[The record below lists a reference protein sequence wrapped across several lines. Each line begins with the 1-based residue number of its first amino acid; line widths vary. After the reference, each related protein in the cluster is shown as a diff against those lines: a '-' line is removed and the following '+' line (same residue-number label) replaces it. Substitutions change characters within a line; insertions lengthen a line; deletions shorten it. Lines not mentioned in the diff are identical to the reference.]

1 MRILFLA
8 EGATLA
14 HFARPVALADSLVPY
29 GEEYDIHLYAPARFA
44 CHLSRK
50 TYHTGVLKTAPE
62 EDFLKNIAQGKPMFS
77 ADVLRSYVDEDCR
90 LIRTLRPDIVIGDM
104 RLSLPISARLER
116 VPFAVI
122 MNAYW
127 SPYAKPRSIIPEL
140 PLTRI
145 IPPRLLGP
153 LYRSIE
159 PVAFAIHVAQMNRL
173 RKEFGI
179 ASLPLDLRK
188 MYTDGDYVLYP
199 DVPEFLPTRGAP
211 STHCYVGTCSWAPDT
226 VQPEWWERMLRD
238 PKPKVFISLGSSGP
252 LTVLPQLMEVVARL
266 PVSIVLATSGRFA
279 APVDV
284 NIYACDLLPFTEMA
298 RHSALVVT
306 QGGSGAVY
314 SALTAGTPVLAIPS
328 NADQHLSTAV
338 LEENGAGLGVRAEEA
353 SSKHLRSA
361 LQELFSNG
369 SYSAVAKRWSA
380 IFRQDQTANRF
391 REFLGGVRKNPSS
404 LRSGG

>member
-1 MRILFLA
+1 MGVPMRILFLA

-44 CHLSRK
+44 SHLSQK
-50 TYHTGVLKTAPE
+50 TYHTGELKTAPE
-62 EDFLKNIAQGKPMFS
+62 GDFLKNIARGKPMFS
-77 ADVLRSYVDEDCR
+77 NDVLRSYVQEDCR
-90 LIRTLRPDIVIGDM
+90 LIRSLRPDIVIGDM
-104 RLSLPISARLER
+104 RLSLSISARLER

-145 IPPRLLGP
+145 ISPRLLGP

-179 ASLPLDLRK
+179 VSLPLDLRK

-199 DVPEFLPTRGAP
+199 DVPEFLPTGGAP
-211 STHCYVGTCSWAPDT
+211 SNHCYVGTCSWAPDT
-226 VQPEWWERMLRD
+226 VQPEWWKRMLSD

-252 LTVLPQLMEVVARL
+252 ITVLPQLLEVLTRL

-279 APVDV
+279 PPVDA

-298 RHSALVVT
+298 GHSALVVT
-306 QGGSGAVY
+306 QGGSGGVY

-361 LQELFSNG
+361 LQELFSKG

-380 IFRQDQTANRF
+380 IFRKDQTTNRF
-391 REFLGGVRKNPSS
+391 REFLRG
-404 LRSGG
+404 LA

>member
-44 CHLSRK
+44 IHLSQK
-50 TYHTGVLKTAPE
+50 TYHTGELKTAPPA
-62 EDFLKNIAQGKPMFS
+62 DFLKNIARGKPMFS
-77 ADVLRSYVDEDCR
+77 ADVLRSYVQEDCR
-90 LIRTLRPDIVIGDM
+90 LIRRLKPDIVIGDM
-104 RLSLPISARLER
+104 RLTLSISARLER

-145 IPPRLLGP
+145 ISPRLLGP

-159 PVAFAIHVAQMNRL
+159 PLAFAIHVGQMNRL

-199 DVPEFLPTRGAP
+199 DVPEFLPTDGAP
-211 STHCYVGTCSWAPDT
+211 PNHCYVGTCSWAPIAG
-226 VQPEWWERMLRD
+226 QPEWWERMLSD

-252 LTVLPQLMEVVARL
+252 IRVLPQLLEVLARL
-266 PVSIVLATSGRFA
+266 PVSIVLATSGRFPP
-279 APVDV
+279 PVDA
-284 NIYACDLLPFTEMA
+284 NTYACDLVPFTEMA
-298 RHSALVVT
+298 SHSALVVT
-306 QGGSGAVY
+306 QGGSGGVY

-353 SSKHLRSA
+353 SPKELRSA
-361 LQELFSNG
+361 IQELLSQG
-369 SYSAVAKRWSA
+369 SYSAIAKRWSA
-380 IFRQDQTANRF
+380 IFRKDQTTNRF
-391 REFLGGVRKNPSS
+391 REFLRGIA
-404 LRSGG
+404 

>member
-29 GEEYDIHLYAPARFA
+29 GEEYDIHLYAPTRFA
-44 CHLSRK
+44 THLSQK
-50 TYHTGVLKTAPE
+50 TYHTGELKTAPE
-62 EDFLKNIAQGKPMFS
+62 GDFLKNIARGKPMFS
-77 ADVLRSYVDEDCR
+77 ADVLRSYVQEDCR
-90 LIRTLRPDIVIGDM
+90 LIRRLRPDIVIGDM
-104 RLSLPISARLER
+104 RLSLSISARLER

-145 IPPRLLGP
+145 ISPRLLGP

-199 DVPEFLPTRGAP
+199 DVPEFLPTSGAP
-211 STHCYVGTCSWAPDT
+211 PNHCYVGACSWAPET
-226 VQPEWWERMLRD
+226 VQPKWWGRMLSD

-252 LTVLPQLMEVVARL
+252 ITILPRLLEVLTRL
-266 PVSIVLATSGRFA
+266 PVSIVLATSGRFRLPDDA
-279 APVDV
+279 
-284 NIYACDLLPFTEMA
+284 NIYASDLLPFTEMA
-298 RHSALVVT
+298 GHSALVVT
-306 QGGSGAVY
+306 QGGSGGVY
-314 SALTAGTPVLAIPS
+314 SALTAGRPVLAIPS
-328 NADQHLSTAV
+328 NADQQLSTAV

-353 SSKHLRSA
+353 SPKHLCRA
-361 LQELFSNG
+361 LQELFSED
-369 SYSAVAKRWSA
+369 SYSAAAKRWSV
-380 IFRQDQTANRF
+380 IFRKDQATSRF
-391 REFLGGVRKNPSS
+391 REFLRG
-404 LRSGG
+404 LA